1 MRRRQ
6 QCTRWRW
13 CRTTNTSTASD
24 TGKFIEHTMEEE
36 EEEALAAEVLEEGL
50 VMTAIRGYYYS
61 SIVTIRIRV
70 I

>member
-1 MRRRQ
+1 
-6 QCTRWRW
+6 
-13 CRTTNTSTASD
+13 
-24 TGKFIEHTMEEE
+24 MEEE

-61 SIVTIRIRV
+61 SIVTIQIRV